1 LAVIAEPL
9 SSAAFSRFGEVVE
22 HAGRER
28 RRMLP
33 DATTCAKESSAARL
47 WVSLFAE
54 PARLPLTISTLERH
68 RFSPQTFIPL
78 EVSRYLVTVAPS
90 DASGRPILSEV
101 RAFIVGAGRGVVYRR
116 GVWHSGMTVLDRPG
130 RFAVL
135 FWSTGDAST
144 DDEFL
149 ELNAPFE
156 VAEA

>member
-1 LAVIAEPL
+1 MGVIAEPL

-28 RRMLP
+28 RRMIP
-33 DATTCAKESSAARL
+33 DATTCAEKASAARL
-47 WVSLFAE
+47 WVSLFDV
-54 PARLPLTISTLERH
+54 PAVLPLTISKLERH

-90 DASGRPILSEV
+90 DASGRLILSEV
-101 RAFIVGAGRGVVYRR
+101 CAFIVSSERGVVYRR
-116 GVWHSGMTVLDRPG
+116 DVWHSGMTVLDRPG

-135 FWSTGDAST
+135 FWSTGDALA

-149 ELNAPFE
+149 ELDAPFE